1 MSSAQLSSNLSF
13 ADRRR
18 RFLAGRVLTA
28 TKYLRHIVFII
39 LTPTQPIM
47 RPLLHLLITTVAAA
61 AFADEP
67 AKTESPWQ
75 KLFRQH
81 AADYRFTL
89 ADERKVEVTKEPI
102 MFWSQPVRGGNEGG
116 VFLWTSQGQPVAIGT
131 FFIWPLANGGQGVTH
146 ELHSLVPQAFVADWH
161 GRAWEAPDA
170 AIHWTALTDADP
182 PAATPARRLLQAKRL
197 AGKFSATSQGRDDR
211 DWVLR
216 LLPRPLYRYE
226 LPMNNKSDVLDGV
239 VFGLVQGTD
248 LEIVL
253 LLEAVDGKTPSW
265 RWAAA
270 RMSDLH
276 LSLQLDRKQ
285 VWEVEKAKFDDS
297 HAAYFCGTVEKHQ
310 GPPN

>member
-1 MSSAQLSSNLSF
+1 
-13 ADRRR
+13 
-18 RFLAGRVLTA
+18 
-28 TKYLRHIVFII
+28 
-39 LTPTQPIM
+39 
-47 RPLLHLLITTVAAA
+47 
-61 AFADEP
+61 
-67 AKTESPWQ
+67 
-75 KLFRQH
+75 
-81 AADYRFTL
+81 
-89 ADERKVEVTKEPI
+89 
-102 MFWSQPVRGGNEGG
+102 
-116 VFLWTSQGQPVAIGT
+116 
-131 FFIWPLANGGQGVTH
+131 
-146 ELHSLVPQAFVADWH
+146 
-161 GRAWEAPDA
+161 
-170 AIHWTALTDADP
+170 
-182 PAATPARRLLQAKRL
+182 L

-276 LSLQLDRKQ
+276 LSLQLDGKQ